1 VLITTATG
9 SLARHTAWMDLLPG
23 LSESVSRFVAASALL
38 ADGHGLTGRAADWPA
53 LRLASPRRTE
63 DSLWSL
69 TFG

>member
-1 VLITTATG
+1 
-9 SLARHTAWMDLLPG
+9 MDLLPG